1 MWYQITAE
9 TQTKASRESLYS
21 NCIELTAPGCEE
33 GAHIPSNQWHF
44 SGPLLT
50 GSSPDTDNKP
60 PKPSSVPPCILAP
73 VSTEKST
80 PPLPNQ
86 SPSSPPAAPAPLSG
100 DPLQMTAS
108 GNSWSHREGAQFAPK
123 QRNINSAKAISTLS
137 ETSQSHPPSEC
148 KGLAHSSA
156 ERGRERK
163 GKAKEKAWGGRRG
176 TQ

>member
-21 NCIELTAPGCEE
+21 NCKELTAPGCEG
-33 GAHIPSNQWHF
+33 GAHVLSNQLHF
-44 SGPLLT
+44 SGPLAVC
-50 GSSPDTDNKP
+50 SSPDRDNKSP
-60 PKPSSVPPCILAP
+60 NSFSVFPCILTT
-73 VSTEKST
+73 VSTEKAT
-80 PPLPNQ
+80 APLPNQ
-86 SPSSPPAAPAPLSG
+86 SPSSPLLAPTPFSG

-108 GNSWSHREGAQFAPK
+108 GNSSHREGAQFAPK

-163 GKAKEKAWGGRRG
+163 GKAKEKAWGGQRG